1 MLLISIRFFVA
12 SMALISLL
20 SLASTVFSELPAILQ
35 NNAIVQDIYSGKV
48 AIFMLLPALIFA
60 GIMGILFSLYLK
72 RKGKNLD

>member
-48 AIFMLLPALIFA
+48 AIFMLLPALMIHIMNDQNHDARGHFA
-60 GIMGILFSLYLK
+60 
-72 RKGKNLD
+72 